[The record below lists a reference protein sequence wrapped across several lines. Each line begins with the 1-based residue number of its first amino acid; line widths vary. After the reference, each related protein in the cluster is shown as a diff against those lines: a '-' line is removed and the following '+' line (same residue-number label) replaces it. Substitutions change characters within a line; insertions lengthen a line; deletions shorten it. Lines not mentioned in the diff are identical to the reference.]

1 MNLLLTAA
9 FVLIALAVLLWVWRA
24 RAWSPQP
31 AVLEAVSV
39 AAIARV
45 LDDSDEPYWSAALS
59 ASDLR
64 KARRMRIEAALD
76 YMRRVRANAA
86 ILLQLGEAARQSSD
100 PGEAER
106 GEGIVQVAIQLRLRT
121 FWAMLRLRAALMF
134 PSISVQPGSVVPAY
148 TQLESLARGLRIPIR

>member
-9 FVLIALAVLLWVWRA
+9 FVLIALALLLWVLRA
-24 RAWSPQP
+24 RTWSPQP
-31 AVLEAVSV
+31 AVLEPVSV
-39 AAIARV
+39 TAIARV

-64 KARRMRIEAALD
+64 KARRMRIDAALD

-86 ILLQLGEAARQSSD
+86 ILLQLGETARQSSD
-100 PGEAER
+100 PREAER
-106 GEGIVQVAIQLRLRT
+106 GEGIVQIAIQLRLRT

-134 PSISVQPGSVVPAY
+134 PSMSVKPGSVVPDY